1 MLSSLRT
8 FRVQLLPAMGDVL
21 LNPGAGDSEEHGSD
35 EELITTFS
43 SSFNCA
49 GFVLYE
55 SDEHWQDDSS
65 TDGMVR

>member
-1 MLSSLRT
+1 
-8 FRVQLLPAMGDVL
+8 MGDVL
-21 LNPGAGDSEEHGSD
+21 LNSGAGDSEEHGSD

-55 SDEHWQDDSS
+55 SDEHWQYDSS
-65 TDGMVR
+65 TDGTVR